1 MSQEN
6 ELPRTATDLRTI
18 AHAAPTA
25 KIERQE
31 LAVAEQQAERERI
44 ARLGGSAELVLDLE
58 ARIAAAVDD
67 RKRAQVEANYAKKK
81 LEQVFESVSIALGRD
96 VRQLSIV
103 HLGMALTASQSKLI
117 TLAGYIDKA
126 RTLDDLVV
134 IKRVASNLGV
144 IQPQTMAQA
153 AQLMGLSHRSAA
165 Y

>member
-6 ELPRTATDLRTI
+6 VLPRTAADLRTI

-25 KIERQE
+25 KIEREE
-31 LAVAEQQAERERI
+31 LAVAQQQAERERI

-58 ARIAAAVDD
+58 ARLAAAVDD
-67 RKRAQVEANYAKKK
+67 RKRAQVEANYANRK
-81 LEQVFESVSIALGRD
+81 LEQVFESVSAAVGRD
-96 VRQLSIV
+96 VRQLSLV
-103 HLGMALTASQSKLI
+103 HFGMALTDSKSKLV

-134 IKRVASNLGV
+134 LKRVASNLGV

-153 AQLMGLSHRSAA
+153 AQLMGLSHRRAV
-165 Y
+165 